1 MVGVVGAGVGIGGVG
16 IGAGAG
22 AGARTGT
29 VTVAEFQTFEEVASN
44 CFLSGEEF
52 ICLVSSELVVFEFA
66 QGATVASLTGVA
78 DSLLLEPKG
87 EGVSVYPVGENAYAS
102 GAARSPNTS
111 KTLYFSSPSSLNSEL
126 LTEGLTFLA
135 ASLVNC
141 LLRFEALCCFL
152 RGGKADIGVR
162 D

>member
-52 ICLVSSELVVFEFA
+52 ICGFHILIPL
-66 QGATVASLTGVA
+66 
-78 DSLLLEPKG
+78 
-87 EGVSVYPVGENAYAS
+87 
-102 GAARSPNTS
+102 
-111 KTLYFSSPSSLNSEL
+111 EL
-126 LTEGLTFLA
+126 LKIIMSDVLD
-135 ASLVNC
+135 SI
-141 LLRFEALCCFL
+141 
-152 RGGKADIGVR
+152 D
-162 D
+162 